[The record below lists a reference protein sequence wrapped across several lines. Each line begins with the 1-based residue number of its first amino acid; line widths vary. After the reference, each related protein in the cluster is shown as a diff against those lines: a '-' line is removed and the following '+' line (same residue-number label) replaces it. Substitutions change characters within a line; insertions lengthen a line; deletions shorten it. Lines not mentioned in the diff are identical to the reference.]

1 MHMVAGLNRSNM
13 TDFHIYAIAS
23 VHMQVCAYTHGV
35 GDKHEKQEQT
45 KDDSNTVWLG
55 KGV

>member
-1 MHMVAGLNRSNM
+1 MVAGLNRSNM

-23 VHMQVCAYTHGV
+23 VHMLVCAYTHGV